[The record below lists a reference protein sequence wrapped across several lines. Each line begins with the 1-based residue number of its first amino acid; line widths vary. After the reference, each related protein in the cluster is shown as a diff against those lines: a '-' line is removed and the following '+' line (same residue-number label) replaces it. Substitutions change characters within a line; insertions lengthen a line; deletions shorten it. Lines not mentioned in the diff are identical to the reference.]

1 MGKIAFVFPGQGSQT
16 VGMGKQLYDNYPIA
30 KSIFERAD
38 EALGFSISDLCF
50 LGPED
55 ELRKTFNTQPAILT
69 VSVACYEVL
78 KQQGIRPDI
87 MAGHSLGE
95 YSALVAAEAIAFEDA
110 VKIVRRRGQ
119 FMQEAVPLGE
129 GSMAA
134 IMGLDSQTVI
144 NVCASVEQE
153 AGAVQA
159 VNFNCPGQIVIAG
172 KTDAVALA
180 STKLKEAGAKRAMVL
195 PVSAPFHS
203 SLMKPAADR
212 LAMELNKI
220 TINNANI
227 PVVANVNAEIV
238 TTADTIKD
246 LLVKQ
251 AASPVLWTDSMSTM
265 LNYEANVFVEVG
277 PGTVLN
283 GFTRKIAKEMVT
295 LNVEDLNSL
304 QKTLDYFGEVR

>member
-251 AASPVLWTDSMSTM
+251 AASP
-265 LNYEANVFVEVG
+265 
-277 PGTVLN
+277 
-283 GFTRKIAKEMVT
+283 
-295 LNVEDLNSL
+295 
-304 QKTLDYFGEVR
+304 QC